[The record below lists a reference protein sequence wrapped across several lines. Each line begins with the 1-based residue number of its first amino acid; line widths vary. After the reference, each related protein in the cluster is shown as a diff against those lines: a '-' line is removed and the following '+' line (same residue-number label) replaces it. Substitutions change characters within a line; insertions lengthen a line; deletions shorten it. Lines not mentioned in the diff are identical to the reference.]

1 MASKT
6 LKKFDDTVYV
16 YNNVIDFIT
25 ASVSILKNQCLDE
38 VSLLGSNLCTLCI
51 KYPNEETELVATA
64 KINNEIKKIY
74 ILLNLIEKQFKY
86 LKLGGGDDEN
96 IFDKVQ
102 KYRTCIKNK
111 SEISQEEF
119 VYLCN
124 VHNLMEAIR
133 KKSLL
138 KQGKKV

>member
-16 YNNVIDFIT
+16 YNNVIDFIA

-38 VSLLGSNLCTLCI
+38 VSLLGSNLFTLCI

-64 KINNEIKKIY
+64 KINNEIKKY
-74 ILLNLIEKQFKY
+74 FILLNLIEKQFKY

-102 KYRTCIKNK
+102 KYRITLTLT
-111 SEISQEEF
+111 
-119 VYLCN
+119 Y
-124 VHNLMEAIR
+124 VH
-133 KKSLL
+133 
-138 KQGKKV
+138 

>member
-16 YNNVIDFIT
+16 YNNVIDFIA

-38 VSLLGSNLCTLCI
+38 VSLLGSNLFTLCI

-64 KINNEIKKIY
+64 KINNEIKKY
-74 ILLNLIEKQFKY
+74 FILLNLIEKQFKY

-111 SEISQEEF
+111 IEIPQEEF

-138 KQGKKV
+138 KEGKKV